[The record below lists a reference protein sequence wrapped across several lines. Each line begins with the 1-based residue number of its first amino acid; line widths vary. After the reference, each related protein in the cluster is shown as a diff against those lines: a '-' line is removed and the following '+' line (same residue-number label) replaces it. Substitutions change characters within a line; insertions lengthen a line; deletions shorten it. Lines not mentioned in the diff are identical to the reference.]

1 MVAITLS
8 PTTGPL
14 GMQGVRVTG
23 AGYTSGATIDV
34 VTYNSVNCATNTLI
48 GRTVAAD
55 GSFTGTLT
63 IPMTAVGTHAI
74 TVHTTTPS
82 TASANFISTT
92 SVYPE
97 TAVHAESLATGTV
110 TATALSATSGDLL
123 VATVAWHDTGA
134 TSISVASITDNTGLS
149 LNWVPR
155 GQPITNG
162 AWILSGSFP
171 GTYTR
176 TYDQYY
182 IQIFTAV
189 ATGTVTNKTV
199 TATFSAV
206 PSGECAISVVGLLD
220 VATPNSFDSNGGLPS
235 PYVVTGI
242 TADAETFSAKV
253 SNRNA
258 PALLFGAMI
267 LAPSNTVTI
276 GTGMK
281 AIDGYDAT
289 DFYLCTECA
298 ITTTPQVDFAIT
310 GSATTTLGTS
320 GAWILVGCVDAYL
333 QGNAS
338 LAPWVTED
346 IGAEVQGVSIRAAV
360 NSGNPVVNS
369 TETGVAKWE
378 MPTINASA
386 PYQKVI
392 NDRSGGITG
401 QTTTGTTS
409 TVLHDTNLSLTVNA
423 LTGQTLTYTSGNAMG
438 QSRTIASNTANT
450 ITTSPAFLPAPLD
463 AGESFTVSPS
473 LIQTD
478 TSKKESIIGIGGQ
491 ENNWETTTTTVA
503 P

>member
-1 MVAITLS
+1 MVATIALS

-23 AGYTSGATIDV
+23 AGYTASAVINA
-34 VTYNSVNCATNTLI
+34 VTYNAVACATNTLI
-48 GRTVAAD
+48 GQIVAAD

-63 IPMTAVGTHAI
+63 IPMTAVGAHNI
-74 TVHTTTPS
+74 TVTSNNPD
-82 TASANFISTT
+82 TASASFTSTT
-92 SVYPE
+92 SIYPQ
-97 TAVHAESLATGTV
+97 TAVHAKSLSTGTV
-110 TATALSATSGDLL
+110 TATGLSATSGDLV
-123 VATVAWHDTGA
+123 VATVFWHDTGA
-134 TSISVASITDNTGLS
+134 TSISVSSITDTTGLS

-182 IQIFTAV
+182 LQIFTAV
-189 ATGTVTNKTV
+189 ATGTITNKNV

-220 VATPNSFDSNGGLPS
+220 VATPASFDSNGGLPS
-235 PYVVTGI
+235 PYVVTVI
-242 TADAETFSAKV
+242 NADVETFSAKV

-258 PALLFGAMI
+258 PALLFGAMM
-267 LAPSNTVTI
+267 LAPSNAVTV

-281 AIDGYDAT
+281 GIDAYDAT
-289 DFYLCTECA
+289 DYYLCTECA
-298 ITTTPQVDFAIT
+298 IVTTPQVDYAIT

-333 QGNAS
+333 QANAS
-338 LAPWVTED
+338 NAPWVTED
-346 IGAEVQGVSIRAAV
+346 IGAEVQGITIKGGVTTPAT
-360 NSGNPVVNS
+360 S

-378 MPTINASA
+378 MPTISAST

-392 NDRSGGITG
+392 NDRSGGTTG
-401 QTTTGTTS
+401 VTTTGTTS

-423 LTGQTLTYTSGNAMG
+423 LTGQTLTYTSGQAMG
-438 QSRTIASNTANT
+438 QSRTVASNTANT
-450 ITTSPAFLPAPLD
+450 ITTSPAFSPAPLD